1 MSIEVIDII
10 QEVEYQDMLLD
21 ALKGIES
28 DPHHNTKNY
37 KNFAE
42 RLPSYDAF
50 HIVLD
55 NGILV
60 ACSGLYNG
68 GIYPNSTVRALD
80 RTYYFNWRSSHVYKR
95 KSSNSRYASEFMWPK
110 QVELAKKLGYKC
122 VFWSTQT
129 PANRR
134 VIKWIVDYT
143 TKYKPILL
151 PKLYNTCRLV
161 NNCVNQDKTCW
172 QNIAMYAFT
181 TGFEF
186 PLPSIEVSDYEK

>member
-1 MSIEVIDII
+1 MSIKVIDII
-10 QEVEYQDMLLD
+10 QKVEYQDMLLD

-50 HIVLD
+50 HIVLKD
-55 NGILV
+55 GILV

-110 QVELAKKLGYKC
+110 QVELAKSLGYKC
-122 VFWSTQT
+122 IFFSMQT
-129 PANRR
+129 LATRR
-134 VIKWIVDYT
+134 VMKRAVDYM

-161 NNCVNQDKTCW
+161 NNCVNQDKVCW
-172 QNIAMYAFT
+172 QNIAMYNFT
-181 TGFEF
+181 TDFEF
-186 PLPSIEVSDYEK
+186 PLTSLEIFNYEK